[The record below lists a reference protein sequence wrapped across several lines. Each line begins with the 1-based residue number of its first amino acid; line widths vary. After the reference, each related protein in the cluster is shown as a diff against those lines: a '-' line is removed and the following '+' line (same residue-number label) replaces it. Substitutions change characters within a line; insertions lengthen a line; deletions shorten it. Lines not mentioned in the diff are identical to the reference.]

1 MYSNAS
7 QKVTF
12 RSVKRHLLP
21 ARTFPP
27 AESGADTALQGGSLR
42 PAEGRKTIYTPAARP
57 RRAAPQ
63 AAHRHQRRRKA
74 HSPPCR
80 LSVTAA
86 PRRAR
91 MPAIMTAPPCAE
103 GAGAAERHAEPGA
116 REEELRAERGKGE
129 LPITRFRT
137 AGDGERW
144 VGRRGKEGWEHKK
157 RATAITAIAPYI

>member
-12 RSVKRHLLP
+12 RSAKRHLLP
-21 ARTFPP
+21 AAPFPP

-42 PAEGRKTIYTPAARP
+42 PAEGRKTIYTPAA
-57 RRAAPQ
+57 PQ

-74 HSPPCR
+74 HS
-80 LSVTAA
+80 
-86 PRRAR
+86 
-91 MPAIMTAPPCAE
+91 PPCAE

-137 AGDGERW
+137 AGDGERR

>member
-12 RSVKRHLLP
+12 RSAKRHLLP
-21 ARTFPP
+21 AHTFPP
-27 AESGADTALQGGSLR
+27 AESGADTALQGGRLR
-42 PAEGRKTIYTPAARP
+42 PAEGRKTIYTP
-57 RRAAPQ
+57 AAPQ

-80 LSVTAA
+80 LSATAA

-91 MPAIMTAPPCAE
+91 MPAITPAPPCAE

-116 REEELRAERGKGE
+116 REEELRAERG
-129 LPITRFRT
+129 
-137 AGDGERW
+137 
-144 VGRRGKEGWEHKK
+144 RGNG
-157 RATAITAIAPYI
+157 P

>member
-12 RSVKRHLLP
+12 RSAKRHLLP

-42 PAEGRKTIYTPAARP
+42 PAEGRKTIYTPAA
-57 RRAAPQ
+57 PQ

-80 LSVTAA
+80 LSATAA

-91 MPAIMTAPPCAE
+91 MPAITPAPPCA
-103 GAGAAERHAEPGA
+103 AGRGGGGRHDLPGVK
-116 REEELRAERGKGE
+116 EEELRAERGKGE
-129 LPITRFRT
+129 RPMTRFRT
-137 AGDGERW
+137 AGDGERR